1 VIDNCAILCL
11 EVCIFCLCSAELTEI
26 SQMIFLLISSRIIPN
41 RCLLS
46 RVFCSQNIYPFV
58 VAAHPQEPNQFAV
71 GMSDGSIKVI
81 EPIEPNGRW
90 GVSASS
96 VDNRTTS
103 PSITNNSNSEQLQRW
118 FIYINFSS
126 HLCKIIVN
134 CYVFV
139 PIFWN
144 CVTLYW

>member
-1 VIDNCAILCL
+1 
-11 EVCIFCLCSAELTEI
+11 
-26 SQMIFLLISSRIIPN
+26 MIFLLISSRIILN
-41 RCLLS
+41 LCLLC

-90 GVSASS
+90 GVSAS

-103 PSITNNSNSEQLQRW
+103 PSITNNSNSEQLQR
-118 FIYINFSS
+118 
-126 HLCKIIVN
+126 
-134 CYVFV
+134 
-139 PIFWN
+139 
-144 CVTLYW
+144 